1 MIPILYEA
9 NETAFTSEGIGPL
22 SDVLSCYV
30 EEERNGGYELEMEYP
45 VTGALFNELKT
56 RRVILAKA
64 SDSGQWQPFDIY
76 YISPNMDGVVT
87 INAEHVSYRLSGIP
101 VEPFEATGIASALN
115 GLKAHSLISNPFD
128 VWTDISNVE
137 STFKVA
143 QPQSFRA
150 CLAGTEGSILDTF
163 SGSRSCEFEFDRF
176 TVKVHAH
183 RGQDN
188 GVTIEYGKNLTD
200 LEQEEDIS
208 ECYTGV
214 LAYWKDSQS
223 ENDSMIWSD
232 IQYIENHA
240 SYPRERI
247 YVLDASSDFDMD
259 VTVTKELLNERAA
272 EYAADNDIGRPS
284 VNLTVSFI
292 NLAQTAEFADT
303 APIESVRL
311 CDEVNVYFPLLG
323 VDVTTQVIRT
333 KFDCILERYEEI
345 ELGDVKNSFADTIKQ
360 NVNETLVKPVAENQ
374 SFLEKAF
381 NDARNM
387 LTGGYGGH
395 IVPTFNANKQW
406 NELFAIDT
414 DDISTATK
422 GLRLNANGLGSF
434 TGGINGT
441 YNVAITIDG
450 SIVADRIT
458 TGTLRAIDIEG
469 VHITGSVITFGTTGK
484 TVTASSTDDGN
495 GVVFDGEGEI
505 RIQTKNSAFFRNYE
519 QDGAMANN
527 FTLAAHDGYGAGT
540 NQLELY
546 NYWDGKYANSMEFQ
560 SNDTYT
566 EVYML
571 NEDNSHLRPNN
582 AGWTGYENLIRMVS
596 NRERKFVTLKNAMFN
611 APSTASTIEA
621 WATADLEAVGLFN
634 YCGKEKS
641 VNQITARREDD
652 NYYIGLYNSYNGDR
666 QSNQLILRARGNT
679 RNELLI
685 RNLDFQNGGNFA
697 SSLDMYS
704 SADGNL
710 IDLANYYGG
719 NRVSRIYFFNSGSLT
734 LESTKIFDVNNRT
747 RSVINSNIT
756 VDGGAVQLYNGRYM
770 GSAVISTDVG
780 SGRHAVTLGWDGSK
794 LWLYVDATTIG
805 YLNTSR

>member
-1 MIPILYEA
+1 MIPILYPA

-30 EEERNGGYELEMEYP
+30 EEERNGSYELEMEYP
-45 VTGALFNELKT
+45 VTGILFPEIKT
-56 RRVILAKA
+56 GRVILAKA
-64 SDSGQWQPFDIY
+64 SDSGKWQPFDIY
-76 YISPNMDGVVT
+76 NVSPTMDGVVT
-87 INAEHVSYRLSGIP
+87 VNAEHISYRLSGIP
-101 VEPFEATGIASALN
+101 VEPFNATGIVSALQ
-115 GLKAHSLISNPFD
+115 GLKQHSLISNPFT
-128 VWTDISNVE
+128 VWTDIDNTTTKFSV
-137 STFKVA
+137 KI
-143 QPQSFRA
+143 PQSFRA
-150 CLAGTEGSILDTF
+150 CLGGTDGSILDTY
-163 SGSRSCEFEFDRF
+163 SGSRGCELEFDRF
-176 TVKVHAH
+176 QVKVHAH
-183 RGQDN
+183 RGQNN

-303 APIESVRL
+303 APIENVRL

-422 GLRLNANGLGSF
+422 GLRLNANGLGAF

-450 SIVADRIT
+450 KIVADAIT

-469 VHITGSVITFGTTGK
+469 VNITGSTITGTTINGSDINGARITFGNADTNQIVARTATFADGYTGVFFTGNGDFTIQAGSVGITSK
-484 TVTASSTDDGN
+484 GLSSTD
-495 GVVFDGEGEI
+495 
-505 RIQTKNSAFFRNYE
+505 
-519 QDGAMANN
+519 
-527 FTLAAHDGYGAGT
+527 
-540 NQLELY
+540 NQLQLIGY
-546 NYWDGKYANSMEFQ
+546 NGKDQLTNSLRFLDA
-560 SNDTYT
+560 SFFLAHYDTSGNVMSIIQYT
-566 EVYML
+566 ETAGLYLANGKPGDSRSFISMQNNVFAMQF
-571 NEDNSHLRPNN
+571 NER
-582 AGWTGYENLIRMVS
+582 Y
-596 NRERKFVTLKNAMFN
+596 TLQ
-611 APSTASTIEA
+611 
-621 WATADLEAVGLFN
+621 TAD
-634 YCGKEKS
+634 K
-641 VNQITARREDD
+641 
-652 NYYIGLYNSYNGDR
+652 LYM
-666 QSNQLILRARGNT
+666 Q
-679 RNELLI
+679 
-685 RNLDFQNGGNFA
+685 
-697 SSLDMYS
+697 
-704 SADGNL
+704 
-710 IDLANYYGG
+710 
-719 NRVSRIYFFNSGSLT
+719 
-734 LESTKIFDVNNRT
+734 
-747 RSVINSNIT
+747 VINGLLKISNNQYFGT
-756 VDGGAVQLYNGRYM
+756 P
-770 GSAVISTDVG
+770 VIHAETDAG
-780 SGRHAVTLGWDGSK
+780 DHAVAFSWDGSRLE
-794 LWLYVDATTIG
+794 LWVDTTFIG
-805 YLNTSR
+805 YVNTSK